1 MLKDEQF
8 KQIVVENGML
18 PADEADKLI
27 AEAKSRNTPLEEYL
41 IGKGTISEE
50 IFYQAIATFLKT
62 PYINLKG
69 KHIEREI
76 LFLLPEEIAKTHG
89 LVVFEKDNNEL
100 KIATLNLENLENIQ
114 IIEFLKR
121 KTGLENKIYL
131 TNPSS
136 LDSAL
141 KQYSKDFETE
151 IKVILQQE
159 SNKITNAAHK
169 KNGLINPEEEIAK
182 SPSVIKIVNTL
193 LEHAISKNTSDI
205 HIEPRENEV
214 LIRFRI
220 DGIMKEIMTLPKEML
235 AGLVARIKI
244 LSNLKIDEHQLP
256 QDGRFKITDQRY
268 EVSFRVSVFP
278 VAEGEKIVMRLLR
291 EKSGMLTVEQ
301 LGLLPRQFEI
311 LKRNVKRPYGMILVT
326 GPTGSGKTSTLYAV
340 LNVLNTPDV
349 NIITVE
355 DPIEYRLEGVNQSQI
370 KPKIGYTF
378 AAGLRAILRQNPDII
393 MVGEIR
399 DQETADIAVN
409 AAMTGHLVLSTL
421 HTNDAPGALPRLL
434 DMGVLP
440 YLIGSTVNLIIAQRL
455 VRKICQKCIESY
467 VLDKK
472 IIKNIEQ
479 ELKIDFKNIIKI
491 LRQEKVIAVTEKDE
505 ELRFYR
511 GKGCKECGNSG
522 YKGRMGIFEI
532 LEVSKEVARLITE
545 KATSE
550 MIRQQAIKENMLTLL
565 EDGFAKAKNGITTI
579 DEILRVSK
587 E

>member
-8 KQIVVENGML
+8 KQIVIDNGIL
-18 PADEADKLI
+18 PAEEADNLI

-41 IGKGTISEE
+41 IGKGLINEE
-50 IFYQAIATFLKT
+50 ILYQAIATFLKI

-69 KHIEREI
+69 KNIDHEI
-76 LFLLPEEIAKTHG
+76 LFLLPEEIAKAHC
-89 LVVFEKDNNEL
+89 LVVFEKNNNQL
-100 KIATLNLENLENIQ
+100 NIATINIENLENIQ

-136 LDSAL
+136 IDSAL

-151 IKVILQQE
+151 IKGILQQE
-159 SNKITNAAHK
+159 SAKIVNASHK
-169 KNGLINPEEEIAK
+169 KGASTNEEEEIAK

-193 LEHAISKNTSDI
+193 IEHAITKNTSDI

-214 LIRFRI
+214 LVRFRI
-220 DGIMKEIMTLPKEML
+220 DGIMKEVMTLPKEML

-256 QDGRFKITDQRY
+256 QDGRFKITDKRY
-268 EVSFRVSVFP
+268 EISFRVSIFP
-278 VAEGEKIVMRLLR
+278 VAEGEKIVMRLLK
-291 EKSGMLTVEQ
+291 EKSGMLTIEQ
-301 LGLLPRQFEI
+301 LGLLPRQFEM
-311 LKRNVKRPYGMILVT
+311 LKRNIKRPYGMILVT

-370 KPKIGYTF
+370 KAKIGYTF

-455 VRKICQKCIESY
+455 VRKICRKCIESY
-467 VLDKK
+467 VIDKK
-472 IIKNIEQ
+472 IIANIER
-479 ELKIDFKNIIKI
+479 ELKVDFKDIIKI
-491 LRQEKVIAVTEKDE
+491 LRREKVISEDEKDE

-532 LEVSKEVARLITE
+532 LEVSKEIAKLITE
-545 KATSE
+545 KASSE
-550 MIRQQAIKENMLTLL
+550 TIRQQAIKEGMLTLL